1 MEAAFQRLL
10 LFVAGNHS
18 YGNIVFLSSNLSVS
32 SHKLCGCLED
42 GRCPGFA
49 WVDPEGGTV
58 LELTAVMVA
67 VS

>member
-18 YGNIVFLSSNLSVS
+18 YGSIVFLSSNLSVS

-42 GRCPGFA
+42 GHCPGFA